1 MPPQEI
7 KKLFL
12 NLRRSDVIGI
22 KIVGLRLLLDLLSLI
37 ELLVIPSAT
46 KLAENIL
53 EHGDVD
59 IWRSTLRGLKT
70 YFQHQTL
77 LTLGTLTLFIL
88 SERSVTLA

>member
-22 KIVGLRLLLDLLSLI
+22 KIVGLRLLLDLLSFI
-37 ELLVIPSAT
+37 ELLVIPSAA

-53 EHGDVD
+53 EHGNVD
-59 IWRSTLRGLKT
+59 LWPSALRGLKT

-77 LTLGTLTLFIL
+77 LKVGTLTLFIL